1 MSLCIVCF
9 VVSTPVFRNGAGR
22 QVYMF
27 IALSG
32 WVSLVVSCMCSYVDR
47 LLLLLLLLL
56 LVVDVIVVVFVIVVS
71 GGVNYYKRH

>member
-32 WVSLVVSCMCSYVDR
+32 LVNLVMSGMCSYVDR
-47 LLLLLLLLL
+47 LLL
-56 LVVDVIVVVFVIVVS
+56 IVVLYPYRGLAGYVMFLDC
-71 GGVNYYKRH
+71 